1 VENDSISELIERVQ
15 RMEQEA
21 EEILKMTRKLMDL
34 MARDTEKIA
43 ELTAENERLKKE
55 LAEKG

>member
-1 VENDSISELIERVQ
+1 MENDSISELIERVQ